1 MEIPLIRKAA
11 AAKGKFIWTDEMKR
25 EYVTVRQTILEQIIG
40 LTPFDERERLRLIV
54 DGASKEGVGFVLFQ
68 W

>member
-1 MEIPLIRKAA
+1 
-11 AAKGKFIWTDEMKR
+11 MKR